1 VSELNTPVV
10 NPSEIR
16 IAKPRGN
23 LLRTLLILTFTVLLV
38 FFSLFAPGFFTL
50 SNIESVLLNNVAPL
64 AIAALAMTLVTSM
77 GAVDLSIG
85 TSIDFAC
92 LVLVTLILHQVALPI
107 ALFAALLAALGVGL
121 FNAFLVAVLGVEPF
135 LATLGTLFIG
145 QSIQQLSSNGGQPI
159 YLLSQVLPDGFSA
172 ISHGSLLGIPL
183 PLWYVLVLA
192 VVLHL
197 LLHRTRHGRALTF
210 LGTQASVARYSGIG
224 VGRLTAAAFVLGAV
238 IAGVV
243 GLMLASNVKA
253 WVPLSGNAYLL
264 NAIGAAFIGT
274 TFSASRRANVPGT
287 LLGVVLLSFVANGL
301 LLIGWNFYWQQVA
314 SGVLI
319 FVVLAAGALS
329 GRGRG

>member
-1 VSELNTPVV
+1 MSELSAPVA
-10 NPSEIR
+10 NS
-16 IAKPRGN
+16 ATGKGRGN
-23 LLRTLLILTFTVLLV
+23 LLRTLLILTFTALLL

-92 LVLVTLILHQVALPI
+92 LVLVTLVLHQVALPI
-107 ALFAALLAALGVGL
+107 ALFAALLVALGVGL
-121 FNAFLVAVLGVEPF
+121 FNAFLVAILGVEPF
-135 LATLGTLFIG
+135 IATLGTLFIG
-145 QSIQQLSSNGGQPI
+145 QSVQQLSSNGGQPI

-172 ISHGSLLGIPL
+172 ISHGALLGVPL

-192 VVLHL
+192 LVLHL

-210 LGTQASVARYSGIG
+210 IGTQASVARYSGIG
-224 VGRLTAAAFVLGAV
+224 VGRLTAMAFVLGAV

-274 TFSASRRANVPGT
+274 TFSSSRRANVPGT
-287 LLGVVLLSFVANGL
+287 LLGVILLSFVANGL

-329 GRGRG
+329 ARQKH

>member
-1 VSELNTPVV
+1 MSELSASVAHSAT
-10 NPSEIR
+10 
-16 IAKPRGN
+16 AKGRGN
-23 LLRTLLILTFTVLLV
+23 LLRTLLILTFTALLV

-85 TSIDFAC
+85 TSIDFAW
-92 LVLVTLILHQVALPI
+92 LVLVTLVLHQVALPV

-121 FNAFLVAVLGVEPF
+121 FNAFLVAILGVEPF

-145 QSIQQLSSNGGQPI
+145 QSVQQLSSNGGQPI

-172 ISHGSLLGIPL
+172 ISHGALLGVPL

-192 VVLHL
+192 LGLHL

-210 LGTQASVARYSGIG
+210 IGTQASVARYSGIG
-224 VGRLTAAAFVLGAV
+224 VGRLTAVAFVLGAV

-274 TFSASRRANVPGT
+274 TFSSSRRANVPGT
-287 LLGVVLLSFVANGL
+287 LLGVILLSFVANGL

-329 GRGRG
+329 ARQKH

>member
-1 VSELNTPVV
+1 MSELSAPVA
-10 NPSEIR
+10 NS
-16 IAKPRGN
+16 ASGKGRGN
-23 LLRTLLILTFTVLLV
+23 LLRTLLILTFTALLV

-92 LVLVTLILHQVALPI
+92 LVLVTLVLHQVALPV

-121 FNAFLVAVLGVEPF
+121 FNAFLVAILGVEPF

-145 QSIQQLSSNGGQPI
+145 QSVQQLSSNGGQPI

-172 ISHGSLLGIPL
+172 ISHGALLGVPL
-183 PLWYVLVLA
+183 PLWYVLMLA
-192 VVLHL
+192 LVLHL

-210 LGTQASVARYSGIG
+210 IGTQASVARYSGIG
-224 VGRLTAAAFVLGAV
+224 VGRLTAVAFVLGAV

-274 TFSASRRANVPGT
+274 TFSSSRRANVPGT
-287 LLGVVLLSFVANGL
+287 LLGVILLSFVANGL

-329 GRGRG
+329 ARQKH

>member
-1 VSELNTPVV
+1 VSELSAPVA
-10 NPSEIR
+10 NSTT
-16 IAKPRGN
+16 KGRGN
-23 LLRTLLILTFTVLLV
+23 LLRTLLILTFTALLV

-92 LVLVTLILHQVALPI
+92 LVLVTLVLHQVALPV

-121 FNAFLVAVLGVEPF
+121 FNAFLVAILGVEPF

-145 QSIQQLSSNGGQPI
+145 QSVQQLSSNGGQPI

-172 ISHGSLLGIPL
+172 ISHGALLGVPL

-192 VVLHL
+192 LVLHL

-210 LGTQASVARYSGIG
+210 IGTQASVARYSGIG
-224 VGRLTAAAFVLGAV
+224 VGRLTAVAFVLGAV

-274 TFSASRRANVPGT
+274 TFSSSRRANVPGT
-287 LLGVVLLSFVANGL
+287 LLGVILLSFVANGL

-329 GRGRG
+329 ARQKH

>member
-1 VSELNTPVV
+1 VSELSVATAH
-10 NPSEIR
+10 SG
-16 IAKPRGN
+16 KTTGRGS
-23 LLRTLLILTFTVLLV
+23 LLRTLLILTFSALLL

-92 LVLVTLILHQVALPI
+92 LVLVTLVLHQVALPV

-121 FNAFLVAVLGVEPF
+121 FNAFLVAILGVEPF

-145 QSIQQLSSNGGQPI
+145 QSVQQLSSNGGQPI

-172 ISHGSLLGIPL
+172 ISHGALLGVPL

-192 VVLHL
+192 LVLHL
-197 LLHRTRHGRALTF
+197 LLHRTQHGRALTF
-210 LGTQASVARYSGIG
+210 IGTQASVARYSGIG
-224 VGRLTAAAFVLGAV
+224 VGRLTAVAFVLGAV

-274 TFSASRRANVPGT
+274 TFSRSRRANVPGT
-287 LLGVVLLSFVANGL
+287 LLGVILLSFVANGL

-329 GRGRG
+329 ARQKH

>member
-1 VSELNTPVV
+1 MSELSAPVAH
-10 NPSEIR
+10 S
-16 IAKPRGN
+16 ATTKGRGN
-23 LLRTLLILTFTVLLV
+23 LLRTLLILTFTALLV

-92 LVLVTLILHQVALPI
+92 LVLVTLVLHQVALPV

-121 FNAFLVAVLGVEPF
+121 FNAFLVAILGVEPF

-145 QSIQQLSSNGGQPI
+145 QSVQQLSSNGGQPI
-159 YLLSQVLPDGFSA
+159 YLLSQVLPGGFSA
-172 ISHGSLLGIPL
+172 ISHGALLGVPL

-192 VVLHL
+192 LVQHL

-210 LGTQASVARYSGIG
+210 IGTQASVARYSGIG
-224 VGRLTAAAFVLGAV
+224 VGRLTAVAFVLGAV

-274 TFSASRRANVPGT
+274 TFSSSRRANVPGT
-287 LLGVVLLSFVANGL
+287 LLGVILLSFVANGL

-329 GRGRG
+329 ARQKH

>member
-1 VSELNTPVV
+1 MSELSAPVA
-10 NPSEIR
+10 NS
-16 IAKPRGN
+16 ATGKGRGN
-23 LLRTLLILTFTVLLV
+23 LLRTLLILTFTALLV
-38 FFSLFAPGFFTL
+38 FFSLFAPGFFTM

-92 LVLVTLILHQVALPI
+92 LVLVTLVLHQVALPV

-121 FNAFLVAVLGVEPF
+121 FNAFLVAILGVEPF

-145 QSIQQLSSNGGQPI
+145 QSVQQLSSNGGQPI

-172 ISHGSLLGIPL
+172 ISHGALLGVPL

-192 VVLHL
+192 LVLHL

-210 LGTQASVARYSGIG
+210 IGTQASVARYSGIG
-224 VGRLTAAAFVLGAV
+224 VGRLTAVAFVLGAV

-274 TFSASRRANVPGT
+274 TFSSSRRANVPGT
-287 LLGVVLLSFVANGL
+287 LLGVILLSFVANGL

-329 GRGRG
+329 ARQKH

>member
-1 VSELNTPVV
+1 VSELSASVTH
-10 NPSEIR
+10 S
-16 IAKPRGN
+16 ATGKGRGN
-23 LLRTLLILTFTVLLV
+23 LLRTLLILTFTALLV

-92 LVLVTLILHQVALPI
+92 LVLVTLVLHQVALPV

-121 FNAFLVAVLGVEPF
+121 FNAFLVAILGVEPF

-145 QSIQQLSSNGGQPI
+145 QSVQQLSSNGGQPI

-172 ISHGSLLGIPL
+172 ISHGALLGVPL

-192 VVLHL
+192 LVLHL

-210 LGTQASVARYSGIG
+210 IGTQASVARYSGIG
-224 VGRLTAAAFVLGAV
+224 VGRLTAVAFVLGAV

-274 TFSASRRANVPGT
+274 TFSSSRRANVPGT
-287 LLGVVLLSFVANGL
+287 LLGVILLSFVANGL

-329 GRGRG
+329 ARQKH

>member
-1 VSELNTPVV
+1 VSELSAPVAH
-10 NPSEIR
+10 S
-16 IAKPRGN
+16 ATTKGRGN
-23 LLRTLLILTFTVLLV
+23 LLRTLLILTFTALLV

-92 LVLVTLILHQVALPI
+92 LVLVTLVLHQVALPV

-121 FNAFLVAVLGVEPF
+121 FNAFLVAILGVEPF

-145 QSIQQLSSNGGQPI
+145 QSVQQLSSNGGQPI

-172 ISHGSLLGIPL
+172 ISHGALLGVPL

-192 VVLHL
+192 LVLHL

-210 LGTQASVARYSGIG
+210 IGTQASVARYSGIG
-224 VGRLTAAAFVLGAV
+224 VGRLTAVAFVLGAV

-274 TFSASRRANVPGT
+274 TFSSSRRANVPGT
-287 LLGVVLLSFVANGL
+287 LLGVILLSFVANGL

-329 GRGRG
+329 ARQKH

>member
-1 VSELNTPVV
+1 VSELSASVTH
-10 NPSEIR
+10 SAT
-16 IAKPRGN
+16 AKGRGN
-23 LLRTLLILTFTVLLV
+23 LLRTLLILTFTALLV

-92 LVLVTLILHQVALPI
+92 LVLVTLVLHQVALPV

-121 FNAFLVAVLGVEPF
+121 FNAFLVAILGVEPF

-145 QSIQQLSSNGGQPI
+145 QSVQQLSSNGGQPI

-172 ISHGSLLGIPL
+172 ISHGALLGVPL

-192 VVLHL
+192 LVLHL

-210 LGTQASVARYSGIG
+210 IGTQASVARYSGIG
-224 VGRLTAAAFVLGAV
+224 VGRLTAVAFVLGAV

-274 TFSASRRANVPGT
+274 TFSSSRRANVPGT
-287 LLGVVLLSFVANGL
+287 LLGVILLSFVANGL

-329 GRGRG
+329 ARQKH

>member
-1 VSELNTPVV
+1 MSELSASVANSTTG
-10 NPSEIR
+10 
-16 IAKPRGN
+16 KGRGN
-23 LLRTLLILTFTVLLV
+23 LLRTLLILTFTALLL

-92 LVLVTLILHQVALPI
+92 LVLVTLVLHQVALPI

-121 FNAFLVAVLGVEPF
+121 FNAFLVAILGVEPF

-145 QSIQQLSSNGGQPI
+145 QSVQQLSSNGGQPI

-172 ISHGSLLGIPL
+172 ISHGALLGVPL

-192 VVLHL
+192 LALHL

-210 LGTQASVARYSGIG
+210 IGTQASVARYSGIG
-224 VGRLTAAAFVLGAV
+224 VGRLTAVAFVLGAV

-274 TFSASRRANVPGT
+274 TFSSSRRANVPGT
-287 LLGVVLLSFVANGL
+287 LLGVILLSFVANGL

-314 SGVLI
+314 AGVLI

-329 GRGRG
+329 ARQKH

>member
-1 VSELNTPVV
+1 MSELSAPVA
-10 NPSEIR
+10 NSAT
-16 IAKPRGN
+16 AKGRGN
-23 LLRTLLILTFTVLLV
+23 LLRTLLILTFTALLV

-92 LVLVTLILHQVALPI
+92 LVLVTLVLHQVALPV

-121 FNAFLVAVLGVEPF
+121 FNAFLVAILGVEPF

-145 QSIQQLSSNGGQPI
+145 QSVQQLSSNGGQPI

-172 ISHGSLLGIPL
+172 ISHGALLGVPL

-192 VVLHL
+192 LVLHL

-210 LGTQASVARYSGIG
+210 IGTQASVARYSGIG
-224 VGRLTAAAFVLGAV
+224 VGRLTAVAFVLGAV

-274 TFSASRRANVPGT
+274 TFSSSRRANVPGT
-287 LLGVVLLSFVANGL
+287 LLGVILLSFVANGL

-329 GRGRG
+329 ARQKH

>member
-1 VSELNTPVV
+1 MSELSANVAHSGNT
-10 NPSEIR
+10 
-16 IAKPRGN
+16 KGRGN
-23 LLRTLLILTFTVLLV
+23 LLRTLLILTFTALLL

-92 LVLVTLILHQVALPI
+92 LVLVTLVLHQVALPI

-121 FNAFLVAVLGVEPF
+121 FNAFLVAILGVEPF

-145 QSIQQLSSNGGQPI
+145 QSVQQLSSNGGQPI
-159 YLLSQVLPDGFSA
+159 YLLSQVLPEGFSA
-172 ISHGSLLGIPL
+172 ISHGALLGVPL

-192 VVLHL
+192 LGLHL

-210 LGTQASVARYSGIG
+210 IGTQASVARYSGIG
-224 VGRLTAAAFVLGAV
+224 VGRLTAVAFVLGAV

-274 TFSASRRANVPGT
+274 TFSSSRRANVPGT
-287 LLGVVLLSFVANGL
+287 LLGVILLSFVANGL

-329 GRGRG
+329 ARQKH

>member
-1 VSELNTPVV
+1 MSELSASVAHSAT
-10 NPSEIR
+10 
-16 IAKPRGN
+16 AKGRGN
-23 LLRTLLILTFTVLLV
+23 LLRTLLILTFTALLV

-92 LVLVTLILHQVALPI
+92 LVLVTLVLHQVALPI

-121 FNAFLVAVLGVEPF
+121 FNAFLVAILGVEPF

-145 QSIQQLSSNGGQPI
+145 QSVQQLSSNGGQPI

-172 ISHGSLLGIPL
+172 ISHGALLGVPL

-192 VVLHL
+192 LGLHL

-210 LGTQASVARYSGIG
+210 IGTQASVARYSGIG
-224 VGRLTAAAFVLGAV
+224 VGRLTAVAFVLGAV

-274 TFSASRRANVPGT
+274 TFSSSRRANVPGT
-287 LLGVVLLSFVANGL
+287 LLGVILLSFVANGL

-329 GRGRG
+329 ARQKH

>member
-1 VSELNTPVV
+1 MSELSAPVA
-10 NPSEIR
+10 NSAIG
-16 IAKPRGN
+16 KGRGN
-23 LLRTLLILTFTVLLV
+23 LLRTLLILTFTALLV

-92 LVLVTLILHQVALPI
+92 LVLVTLVLHQVALPV

-121 FNAFLVAVLGVEPF
+121 FNAFLVAILGVEPF

-145 QSIQQLSSNGGQPI
+145 QSVQQLSSNGGQPI
-159 YLLSQVLPDGFSA
+159 YLLSQVLPGGFSA
-172 ISHGSLLGIPL
+172 ISHGALLGVPL
-183 PLWYVLVLA
+183 PLWYVMVLA
-192 VVLHL
+192 LVLHL

-210 LGTQASVARYSGIG
+210 IGTQASVARYSGIG
-224 VGRLTAAAFVLGAV
+224 VGRLTAVAFVLGAV

-274 TFSASRRANVPGT
+274 TFSSSRRANVPGT
-287 LLGVVLLSFVANGL
+287 LLGVILLSFVANGL

-329 GRGRG
+329 ARHKH

>member
-1 VSELNTPVV
+1 MSELSASVANSTTG
-10 NPSEIR
+10 
-16 IAKPRGN
+16 KGRGN
-23 LLRTLLILTFTVLLV
+23 LLRTLLILTFTALLL

-92 LVLVTLILHQVALPI
+92 LVLVTLVLHQVALPI

-121 FNAFLVAVLGVEPF
+121 FNAFLVAILGVEPF

-145 QSIQQLSSNGGQPI
+145 QSVQQLSSNGGQPI

-172 ISHGSLLGIPL
+172 ISHGALLGVPL

-192 VVLHL
+192 LALHL

-210 LGTQASVARYSGIG
+210 IGTQASVARYSGIG
-224 VGRLTAAAFVLGAV
+224 VGRLTAVAFVLGAV

-274 TFSASRRANVPGT
+274 TFSSSRRANVPGT
-287 LLGVVLLSFVANGL
+287 LLGVILLSFVANGL

-329 GRGRG
+329 ARQKH

>member
-1 VSELNTPVV
+1 M
-10 NPSEIR
+10 
-16 IAKPRGN
+16 
-23 LLRTLLILTFTVLLV
+23 LRTLLILTFTALLL

-92 LVLVTLILHQVALPI
+92 LVLVTLVLHQVALPI

-121 FNAFLVAVLGVEPF
+121 FNAFLVAILGVEPF

-145 QSIQQLSSNGGQPI
+145 QSVQQLSSNGGQPI

-172 ISHGSLLGIPL
+172 ISHGALLGVPL

-192 VVLHL
+192 LVLHL

-210 LGTQASVARYSGIG
+210 IGTQASVARYSGIG
-224 VGRLTAAAFVLGAV
+224 VGRLTAVAFVLGAV

-274 TFSASRRANVPGT
+274 TFSSSRRANVPGT
-287 LLGVVLLSFVANGL
+287 LLGVILLSFVANGL

-329 GRGRG
+329 ARQKH

>member
-1 VSELNTPVV
+1 MSELSAPVAH
-10 NPSEIR
+10 SAT
-16 IAKPRGN
+16 AKGRGN
-23 LLRTLLILTFTVLLV
+23 LLRTLVILTFTALLV

-92 LVLVTLILHQVALPI
+92 LVLVTLVLHQVALPI

-121 FNAFLVAVLGVEPF
+121 FNAFLVAILGVEPF

-145 QSIQQLSSNGGQPI
+145 QSVQQLSSNGGQPI

-172 ISHGSLLGIPL
+172 ISHGALLGVPL

-192 VVLHL
+192 LVLHL

-210 LGTQASVARYSGIG
+210 IGTQASVARYSGIG
-224 VGRLTAAAFVLGAV
+224 VGRLTAVAFVLGAV

-274 TFSASRRANVPGT
+274 TFSSSRRANVPGT
-287 LLGVVLLSFVANGL
+287 LLGVILLSFVANGL

-329 GRGRG
+329 ARQKH

>member
-1 VSELNTPVV
+1 VSELSAPVA
-10 NPSEIR
+10 NS
-16 IAKPRGN
+16 ATGKGRGN
-23 LLRTLLILTFTVLLV
+23 LLRTLLILTFTALLV

-92 LVLVTLILHQVALPI
+92 LVLVTLVLHQVALPV

-121 FNAFLVAVLGVEPF
+121 FNAFLVAILGVEPF

-145 QSIQQLSSNGGQPI
+145 QSVQQLSSNGGQPI

-172 ISHGSLLGIPL
+172 ISHGALLGVPL

-192 VVLHL
+192 LVLHL

-210 LGTQASVARYSGIG
+210 IGTQASVARYSGIG
-224 VGRLTAAAFVLGAV
+224 VGRLTAVAFVLGAV

-274 TFSASRRANVPGT
+274 TFSSSRRANVPGT
-287 LLGVVLLSFVANGL
+287 LLGVILLSFVANGL

-329 GRGRG
+329 ARQKH

>member
-1 VSELNTPVV
+1 MSELSANVAHSGNT
-10 NPSEIR
+10 
-16 IAKPRGN
+16 KGRGN
-23 LLRTLLILTFTVLLV
+23 LLRTLLILTFTALLL

-92 LVLVTLILHQVALPI
+92 LVLVTLVLHQVALPI

-121 FNAFLVAVLGVEPF
+121 FNAFLVAILGVEPF

-145 QSIQQLSSNGGQPI
+145 QSVQQLSSNGGQPI

-172 ISHGSLLGIPL
+172 ISHGALLGVPL

-192 VVLHL
+192 LVLHL

-210 LGTQASVARYSGIG
+210 IGTQASVARYSGIG
-224 VGRLTAAAFVLGAV
+224 VGRLTAMAFVLGAV

-274 TFSASRRANVPGT
+274 TFSSSRRANVPGT
-287 LLGVVLLSFVANGL
+287 LLGVILLSFVANGL

-329 GRGRG
+329 ARQKH

>member
-1 VSELNTPVV
+1 MSELSAPVA
-10 NPSEIR
+10 NS
-16 IAKPRGN
+16 ATGKGRGN
-23 LLRTLLILTFTVLLV
+23 LLRTLLILTFTALLV

-92 LVLVTLILHQVALPI
+92 LVLVTLVLHQVALPV

-121 FNAFLVAVLGVEPF
+121 FNAFLVAILGVEPF

-145 QSIQQLSSNGGQPI
+145 QSVQQLSSNGGQPI

-172 ISHGSLLGIPL
+172 ISHGGLLGVPL

-192 VVLHL
+192 LVLHL

-210 LGTQASVARYSGIG
+210 IGTQASVARYSGIG
-224 VGRLTAAAFVLGAV
+224 VGRLTAVAFVLGAV

-274 TFSASRRANVPGT
+274 TFSSSRRANVPGT
-287 LLGVVLLSFVANGL
+287 LLGVILLSFVANGL

-329 GRGRG
+329 ARQKH

>member
-1 VSELNTPVV
+1 VSELSAPVAH
-10 NPSEIR
+10 S
-16 IAKPRGN
+16 ATTKGRGN
-23 LLRTLLILTFTVLLV
+23 LLRTLLILTFTALLV

-92 LVLVTLILHQVALPI
+92 LVLVTLVLHQVALPV

-121 FNAFLVAVLGVEPF
+121 FNAFLVAILGVEPF

-145 QSIQQLSSNGGQPI
+145 QSVQQLSSNGGQPI

-172 ISHGSLLGIPL
+172 ISHGALLGVPL

-192 VVLHL
+192 LGLHL
-197 LLHRTRHGRALTF
+197 LLHLTRHGRALTF
-210 LGTQASVARYSGIG
+210 IGTQASVARYSGIG
-224 VGRLTAAAFVLGAV
+224 VGRLTAVAFVLGAV

-274 TFSASRRANVPGT
+274 TFSSSRRANVPGT
-287 LLGVVLLSFVANGL
+287 LLGVILLSFVANGL

-329 GRGRG
+329 ARQKH

>member
-1 VSELNTPVV
+1 VSELSAPVA
-10 NPSEIR
+10 NS
-16 IAKPRGN
+16 ATGKGRGN
-23 LLRTLLILTFTVLLV
+23 LLRTLLILTFTALLV
-38 FFSLFAPGFFTL
+38 FFSLFAPGFFTM

-92 LVLVTLILHQVALPI
+92 LVLVTLVLHQVALPV

-121 FNAFLVAVLGVEPF
+121 FNAFLVAILGVEPF

-145 QSIQQLSSNGGQPI
+145 QSVQQLSSNGGQPI

-172 ISHGSLLGIPL
+172 ISHGALLGVPL

-192 VVLHL
+192 LVLHL

-210 LGTQASVARYSGIG
+210 IGTQASVARYSGIG
-224 VGRLTAAAFVLGAV
+224 VGRLTAVAFVLGAV

-274 TFSASRRANVPGT
+274 TFSSSRRANVPGT
-287 LLGVVLLSFVANGL
+287 LLGVILLSFVANGL

-329 GRGRG
+329 ARQKH

>member
-1 VSELNTPVV
+1 VSELSANVAHSGNT
-10 NPSEIR
+10 
-16 IAKPRGN
+16 KGRGN
-23 LLRTLLILTFTVLLV
+23 LLRTLLILTFTALLL

-92 LVLVTLILHQVALPI
+92 LVLVTLVLHQVALPI

-121 FNAFLVAVLGVEPF
+121 FNAFLVAILGVEPF

-145 QSIQQLSSNGGQPI
+145 QSVQQLSSNGGQPI

-172 ISHGSLLGIPL
+172 ISHGALLGVPL

-192 VVLHL
+192 LVLHL

-210 LGTQASVARYSGIG
+210 IGTQASVARYSGIG
-224 VGRLTAAAFVLGAV
+224 VGRLTAMAFVLGAV

-274 TFSASRRANVPGT
+274 TFSSSRRANVPGT
-287 LLGVVLLSFVANGL
+287 LLGVILLSFVANGL

-329 GRGRG
+329 ARQKH

>member
-1 VSELNTPVV
+1 MSELSAPV
-10 NPSEIR
+10 NHSATGR
-16 IAKPRGN
+16 GGGN
-23 LLRTLLILTFTVLLV
+23 LLRTLLILTFTTLLV

-92 LVLVTLILHQVALPI
+92 LVLVTLVLHQVALPI

-121 FNAFLVAVLGVEPF
+121 FNAFLVAILGVEPF

-145 QSIQQLSSNGGQPI
+145 QSVQQLSSNGGQPI

-172 ISHGSLLGIPL
+172 ISHGALLGVPL

-192 VVLHL
+192 LVLHL

-210 LGTQASVARYSGIG
+210 IGTQASVARYSGIG
-224 VGRLTAAAFVLGAV
+224 VGRLTAVAFVLGAV

-274 TFSASRRANVPGT
+274 TFSSSRRANVPGT
-287 LLGVVLLSFVANGL
+287 LLGVILLSFVANGL

-329 GRGRG
+329 ARQKH

>member
-1 VSELNTPVV
+1 VSELSAPVA
-10 NPSEIR
+10 NSAIG
-16 IAKPRGN
+16 KGRGN
-23 LLRTLLILTFTVLLV
+23 LLRTLLILTFTALLV

-92 LVLVTLILHQVALPI
+92 LVLVTLVLHQVALPV

-121 FNAFLVAVLGVEPF
+121 FNAFLVAILGVEPF

-145 QSIQQLSSNGGQPI
+145 QSVQQLSSNGGQPI
-159 YLLSQVLPDGFSA
+159 YLLSQVLPGGFSA
-172 ISHGSLLGIPL
+172 ISHGALLGVPL

-192 VVLHL
+192 LVLHL

-210 LGTQASVARYSGIG
+210 IGTQASVARYSGIG
-224 VGRLTAAAFVLGAV
+224 VGRLTAVAFVLGAV

-274 TFSASRRANVPGT
+274 TFSSSRRANVPGT
-287 LLGVVLLSFVANGL
+287 LLGVILLSFVANGL

-329 GRGRG
+329 ARQKH

>member
-1 VSELNTPVV
+1 VSELSAPVA
-10 NPSEIR
+10 NS
-16 IAKPRGN
+16 ASGKGRGN
-23 LLRTLLILTFTVLLV
+23 LLRTLLILTFTALLV

-92 LVLVTLILHQVALPI
+92 LVLVTLVLHQVALPV

-121 FNAFLVAVLGVEPF
+121 FNAFLVAILGVEPF

-145 QSIQQLSSNGGQPI
+145 QSVQQLSSNGGQPI

-172 ISHGSLLGIPL
+172 ISHGALLGVPL
-183 PLWYVLVLA
+183 PLWYVLMLA
-192 VVLHL
+192 LVLHL

-210 LGTQASVARYSGIG
+210 IGTQASVARYSGIG
-224 VGRLTAAAFVLGAV
+224 VGRLTAVAFVLGAV

-274 TFSASRRANVPGT
+274 TFSSSRRANVPGT
-287 LLGVVLLSFVANGL
+287 LLGVILLSFVANGL

-329 GRGRG
+329 ARQKH